1 MDCDDVL
8 VVVMLGRMEPDD
20 LTTSMSA
27 VLQTT
32 TYIQWPRRGVD
43 HHEFWRRLRLG
54 LLEMRV

>member
-1 MDCDDVL
+1 MHCDDVL

-32 TYIQWPRRGVD
+32 TYLRWPRRATEHRG
-43 HHEFWRRLRLG
+43 FWRKLKVG
-54 LLEMRV
+54 FQETSV

>member
-8 VVVMLGRMEPDD
+8 VVMLGRMEPDD

-32 TYIQWPRRGVD
+32 TYIQWPRREDD
-43 HHEFWRRLRLG
+43 HHEFWRRLKVG
-54 LLEMRV
+54 FQETRV